1 MNKYLLVSIAA
12 LAVTGCASSAVM
24 EVAPAVT
31 TYAANRDEI
40 PGRWAVIVETDAIPN
55 TYESSEFTCSTWSY
69 SVDAQTAFEESV
81 LSSLETAFQ
90 EIRPADR
97 LLTGAQAQADDLMGT
112 ITVTVDRMDAD
123 LQWLTGFWTQK
134 ARSTASM
141 RIGVDVRDH
150 NGDRIAGFSEGS
162 QRSAEADQ
170 GGCGAGSEAIARAIS
185 SATEDLMEQ
194 SLERLLDNNEIRGSA
209 ATAR

>member
-1 MNKYLLVSIAA
+1 MKNYLLISIAA
-12 LAVTGCASSAVM
+12 LAATGCASSAVM

-40 PGRWAVIVETDAIPN
+40 PGRWAIIVEADAMPN
-55 TYESSEFTCSTWSY
+55 TYESSEFTCSGWSY
-69 SVDAQTAFEESV
+69 TVDAQSAFEESV
-81 LSSLETAFQ
+81 LASMETAFQ
-90 EIRPADR
+90 EVRPADR
-97 LLTGAQAQADDLMGT
+97 LLTGDQARSDELMGT

-123 LQWLTGFWTQK
+123 LQWLTGFWSAK

-141 RIGVDVRDH
+141 RIGVDVRD
-150 NGDRIAGFSEGS
+150 NDGARIAGFSEGS

-185 SATEDLMEQ
+185 STTEDLMEQ
-194 SLERLLDNNEIRGSA
+194 SLERLLDNNDLRGSVS
-209 ATAR
+209 AR